1 MDETWKVRLL
11 IHIHFYWCD
20 KIYVERRL
28 SSKSKYTILHLLGGE
43 SACNRFCSALPIS
56 WLGLRLISTLS
67 AVSFNG
73 FIVLDRVA
81 ICGLHI
87 SYTLRWKNSY
97 LQLIPEVHWRR

>member
-1 MDETWKVRLL
+1 MDDTWKIRLL
-11 IHIHFYWCD
+11 IHNHFYWCD
-20 KIYVERRL
+20 KIYVKGRL

-43 SACNRFCSALPIS
+43 SACNQFCSALPIF

-67 AVSFNG
+67 AVSLNG

-87 SYTLRWKNSY
+87 Y
-97 LQLIPEVHWRR
+97 LTHCAGKMAIYN